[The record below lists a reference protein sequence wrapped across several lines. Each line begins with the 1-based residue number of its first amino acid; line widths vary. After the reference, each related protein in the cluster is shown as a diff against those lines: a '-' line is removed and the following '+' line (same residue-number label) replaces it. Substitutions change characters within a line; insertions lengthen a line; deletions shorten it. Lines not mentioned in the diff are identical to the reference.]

1 MPILIIYFLPI
12 NSKQMKAIKII
23 ATAFLALTVSVL
35 TFAQAPST
43 RTETIKVSGK
53 CEMCKSKIEKAAKID
68 GVSKAEWNTD
78 SKVLTLAYNPSK
90 VTSDAVQKNI
100 AAVGYDT
107 EKFKATDAVYKSLPS
122 CCQYDRNGS
131 ASKGTSEDCK

>member
-1 MPILIIYFLPI
+1 
-12 NSKQMKAIKII
+12 MKTIRFITTAII
-23 ATAFLALTVSVL
+23 AVSASVF
-35 TFAQAPST
+35 TFAQTSQST
-43 RTETIKVSGK
+43 SSKAETIKVSGN

-68 GVSKAEWNTD
+68 GVSKADWNKDT
-78 SKVLTLAYNPSK
+78 KVLTLAYNPSK

-107 EKFKATDAVYKSLPS
+107 EKFKATDAAYKSLPS

-131 ASKGTSEDCK
+131 ASKGTSESCK